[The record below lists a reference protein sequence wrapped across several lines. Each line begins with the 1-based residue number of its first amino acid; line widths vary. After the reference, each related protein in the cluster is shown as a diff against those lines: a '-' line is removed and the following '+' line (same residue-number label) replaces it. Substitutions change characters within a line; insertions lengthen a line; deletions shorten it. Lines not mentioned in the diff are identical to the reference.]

1 MLALVNLWSIINMQL
16 PKVSYVKAVD
26 QYFMVSFTFILLSL
40 LEYTIVM
47 NTDFRRKKDKQ
58 KRKDRK
64 ISVVSRHLLSP
75 IIDSM
80 DALDSF
86 ERRSDDRVREF
97 SHTSFLSVDAH
108 QLNIFDVI

>member
-86 ERRSDDRVREF
+86 ERRSDDRVRGF
-97 SHTSFLSVDAH
+97 SHISFYLLTPTSLIY
-108 QLNIFDVI
+108 LM